1 MDIDGLVF
9 LIWSLYFSIVEA
21 KIITF
26 CPCMGR
32 FGNQLDHVT
41 SMLHKSKEMKT
52 TLLLPSFISYEES
65 PLALIPFE
73 NVFEVSA
80 LIEGGFDVLA
90 ASEFDFDRLT
100 TILCHRESMTFSGD
114 HNGATASCDLSGNP
128 RGTYWRQLGVK
139 FLKSDVV
146 SALEFHD
153 EPVALTGAITAFPAP
168 QSVNYVHQ
176 YLRFAPNILKIAYEI
191 VQRIGSPF
199 LGIHLR
205 LGDDFRSACE
215 ILDRNENCMASPQCG
230 TPVVKLDK
238 IKHCI
243 PPMEQILDELDLFRE
258 KFATI
263 YISSDKK
270 IDKKIFKKRGFRV
283 TTLDDYRDLSIPKFF
298 DPLIDLAVQILSDY
312 FIGNCVSSFTGFIVR
327 QRRVKHL
334 PVDFWGLVEY
344 LDTHDEL

>member
-1 MDIDGLVF
+1 M
-9 LIWSLYFSIVEA
+9 
-21 KIITF
+21 TF

-41 SMLHKSKEMKT
+41 SMLHKSKEIKT

-65 PLALIPFE
+65 PLVLIPFE
-73 NVFEVSA
+73 DVFQVSA

-90 ASEFDFDRLT
+90 ASDFDFDQLT
-100 TILCHRESMTFSGD
+100 TILCHRTSMTFPGD
-114 HNGATASCDLSGNP
+114 HNEATASEETCDLSGNP
-128 RGTYWRQLGVK
+128 RGTYWRHLGVK

-168 QSVNYVHQ
+168 QSVNYVTQ
-176 YLRFAPNILKIAYEI
+176 YLRFAPNILRIADEI
-191 VQRIGSPF
+191 VKRIASPF

-205 LGDDFRSACE
+205 IGNDFRSACE

-230 TPVVKLDK
+230 TPKVKLDK
-238 IKHCI
+238 IKNCI
-243 PPMEQILDELDLFRE
+243 TPKEQIQDELAFYRE
-258 KFATI
+258 KFKSI

-270 IDKKIFKKRGFRV
+270 IDKEIFEKRGFHV

-298 DPLIDLAVQILSDY
+298 DPLIDLAVQILSDH

-334 PVDFWGLVEY
+334 PVDFWGLVDP
-344 LDTHDEL
+344 LGTHDEL